1 MENTSSSHSTSSD
14 SCTSAS
20 ESSSAAPVHVV
31 NIREVKQKTLAL
43 LTELYRTETGDV
55 KRMAMS
61 LLQTLY
67 TIEEQEQVTEM
78 NTKIQKLMQLI
89 EDQKRE
95 QAEMEEA
102 SLAASQD
109 SSNNSADNYHYF
121 IPRSRAHTED
131 SNQSSS
137 DTKLTTSA
145 SKDDKDETDA
155 SKLKENTLIKR
166 WHEKLESMRKT
177 EPTKS
182 EKDACPSSSSSQ
194 LPMQQWRESM
204 STRMDASRERL
215 ANGWKESTTKLQ
227 HGWKQ
232 RKIADVEAKPTEE
245 TLDDAGSVSTEGSS
259 TPPSPNGSSTTTEE
273 HPVDLLQVFRN
284 VVKDGIDSKQS
295 RESLEMAISV
305 RKEKARNRWAETR
318 AKWKWNAGAAA
329 DTTTTQE

>member
-1 MENTSSSHSTSSD
+1 MENTCTSHSASSD

-20 ESSSAAPVHVV
+20 SESSSADPVHVV

-67 TIEEQEQVTEM
+67 TIEEQEQVAEM

-109 SSNNSADNYHYF
+109 STNNGADNYHYF
-121 IPRSRAHTED
+121 TPRSRAHTED
-131 SNQSSS
+131 STQSSS
-137 DTKLTTSA
+137 DIKLATSS

-155 SKLKENTLIKR
+155 SKVKESTLIKR
-166 WHEKLESMRKT
+166 WHGKLESMRKT
-177 EPTKS
+177 EPNKS
-182 EKDACPSSSSSQ
+182 ETDASPSQ
-194 LPMQQWRESM
+194 PPRQQWRESM

-232 RKIADVEAKPTEE
+232 RKIADVEAKPTED

-259 TPPSPNGSSTTTEE
+259 TPPSPNGSSSTTEE
-273 HPVDLLQVFRN
+273 HPVDLLQVFRT

-305 RKEKARNRWAETR
+305 RKKKARNRWAETR
-318 AKWKWNAGAAA
+318 AKWKWNAGAA
-329 DTTTTQE
+329 DTTTTQALMG